1 MARFSQGFLSNLG
14 RPAMTQSLFDLGTAI
29 GNLPQQRQAQKI
41 RQANAAEL
49 SGVKEGSSEW
59 YAIASRQAAN
69 AGDIETARQYAEMA
83 RESKM
88 QERRASAAT
97 LATSGELQNMRAS
110 VKEYAAM
117 GDLESA
123 TNLQNSIKDIES
135 KKGVEALRAYTNAP
149 GINLADPNAKEGF
162 FAIARAYGVSDPD
175 KMIKDALAPKVS
187 VKDQAE
193 LVIEGFSPS
202 NVERYA
208 QTGQIVDLGGR
219 SEEKKNNLTEFQKT
233 VIASGVEQGSDEYM
247 RLMRARSEMM
257 SESGTELDR
266 VSQMQTLSGSLQ
278 RDPVYKQNSKIVS
291 DSSKVISTIDSIKL
305 RMASGD
311 PVSEL
316 NRVLERSASELF
328 NSDSRAA
335 TEINRFMKD
344 KGIARSLS
352 DLFSALVAG
361 ELSKDTLDAIKA
373 VAEQAQAS
381 STAEANKKVDQFYSL
396 YQGVADASV
405 LESIKSN
412 MRVGSALPADGV
424 PPNMEVLTPYPKNPP
439 KELTLKLWENMT
451 ADEKATF
458 KEVDQ

>member
-1 MARFSQGFLSNLG
+1 MARLSQAFLSNLG

-49 SGVKEGSSEW
+49 QGVSEGSSEW

-88 QERRASAAT
+88 RERRAGAAT
-97 LATSGELQNMRAS
+97 LATSGELQKMRAS

-117 GDLESA
+117 GDLEAA

-135 KKGVEALRAYTNAP
+135 KKGIEALRAYANAP
-149 GINLADPNAKEGF
+149 GINLADPKAREGF
-162 FAIARAYGVSDPD
+162 FAIARSYGVSDPD
-175 KMIKDALAPKVS
+175 QMIKDALAPKVS
-187 VKDQAE
+187 AKEQAE
-193 LVIEGFSPS
+193 LVSEGFDPA
-202 NVERYA
+202 NVDRFA
-208 QTGQIVDLGGR
+208 KTGQVADLGR
-219 SEEKKNNLTEFQKT
+219 KSEERKDKLTEFQKT
-233 VIASGVEQGSDEYM
+233 VIASGVKEGSDEYM
-247 RLMRARSEMM
+247 QLMRGRSEMM

-278 RDPVYKQNSKIVS
+278 KDPIYKQNSKIAS
-291 DSSKVISTIDSIKL
+291 DSSKVLSTIDSIKL

-335 TEINRFMKD
+335 SEITRFLND
-344 KGIARSLS
+344 KGIARSFS
-352 DLFSALVAG
+352 DWFSAQVAG
-361 ELSKDTLDAIKA
+361 ELSMDTLDAIKA

-381 STAEANKKVDQFYSL
+381 STAEANKKLDQFSSL
-396 YQGVADASV
+396 YQGVADESV
-405 LESIKSN
+405 LKSIKSN
-412 MRVGSALPADGV
+412 MRVGPALPAD
-424 PPNMEVLTPYPKNPP
+424 YPKNPP
-439 KELTLKLWENMT
+439 KKLTPELWEIMT
-451 ADEKATF
+451 PEEKATF
-458 KEVDQ
+458 SEVDQ